1 MNNNN
6 ILDLM
11 LFVIFVSIC
20 LVAFFAMLD
29 IFFPVRVGKVEHLV
43 QVSPGRSFLIGVV
56 NLIFFGAVVGVL
68 IALTRNGQYSP
79 IQVLGIVILFVL
91 AVVAI
96 FGLAGVAR
104 MIGERLAP
112 QSHGVLRVAWG
123 AIPLT
128 LACAVPFIGWF
139 GFFPFVLLMGFGA
152 FVLSLF
158 RGEKTAEPPVL
169 PVVPQPPVA

>member
-6 ILDLM
+6 IFDLI

-20 LVAFFAMLD
+20 LAALFAMLD
-29 IFFPVRVGKVEHLV
+29 IFFSNRLRKVEHLA
-43 QVSPGRSFLIGVV
+43 QAAPGRSFLIGLV
-56 NLIFFGAVVGVL
+56 NLIFFGAIVGVL
-68 IALTRNGQYSP
+68 IALTRNS
-79 IQVLGIVILFVL
+79 QVPALAVIGVIILVVL
-91 AVVAI
+91 AIVLV
-96 FGLAGVAR
+96 FGLAGVSHLV
-104 MIGERLAP
+104 GERLAP

-128 LACAVPFIGWF
+128 LACALPFVGWF
-139 GFFPFVLLMGFGA
+139 GFFPFVSLLGFGA

-158 RGEKTAEPPVL
+158 GGEKAAEPPAL